1 MRKQCHKHEKYAMR
15 YIQLGWNLDFCH
27 SCHVTLMAS
36 HWVKHCL
43 ILVVCV
49 CDRVVKVD
57 QIDICDLFLW
67 NVICCFQSLVEK
79 NEFICTYPTNIR
91 KKRWVSRR
99 QGVSA
104 LERSAGFLRHKEQHG
119 KRHAVQLEKRTL
131 MNLSLC
137 RAERGSWSSRIEIFT
152 VFTRVFFYIWWL
164 SQ

>member
-57 QIDICDLFLW
+57 QIDICDLSLW

-79 NEFICTYPTNIR
+79 ISSFVHTQQTSERKGECLGGKECLPWKSGQGFWDIKSNMEKGMQSNWKRGHWWTYHC
-91 KKRWVSRR
+91 V
-99 QGVSA
+99 
-104 LERSAGFLRHKEQHG
+104 EQSEG
-119 KRHAVQLEKRTL
+119 REAV
-131 MNLSLC
+131 
-137 RAERGSWSSRIEIFT
+137 G
-152 VFTRVFFYIWWL
+152 
-164 SQ
+164 

>member
-1 MRKQCHKHEKYAMR
+1 MR

-27 SCHVTLMAS
+27 SFHLTLTLPTQSLGKALS
-36 HWVKHCL
+36 YFS
-43 ILVVCV
+43 CV
-49 CDRVVKVD
+49 C
-57 QIDICDLFLW
+57 LW
-67 NVICCFQSLVEK
+67 QSSKGRSNRYLWSFPMKCYMLLPKFSGK
-79 NEFICTYPTNIR
+79 NQFICTYPTNIR

-104 LERSAGFLRHKEQHG
+104 LERWAGFLRHKEQHG